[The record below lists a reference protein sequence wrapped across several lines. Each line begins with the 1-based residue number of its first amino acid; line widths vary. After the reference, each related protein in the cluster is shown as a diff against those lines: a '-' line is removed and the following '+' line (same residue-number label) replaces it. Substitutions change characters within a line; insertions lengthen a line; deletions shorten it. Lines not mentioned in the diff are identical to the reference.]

1 MKITVG
7 NHQSWHSNLQEGG
20 YLLNSAVFKSA
31 AAAWECKNGSF
42 QSLVCYLLLFPRMFA
57 LQFSTY

>member
-7 NHQSWHSNLQEGG
+7 NQSWHSNLQEGG